1 MNKYLIHFLS
11 IFILFNSIIKSGY
24 SQQSFFY
31 SSQPNALDGKDT
43 FVRDLNPAVNYSYSQ
58 ENTILAWTYSG
69 APMITRVLID
79 FDIAAIPL
87 GSTIINAYLHM
98 YNNPSSQST
107 NGQHM
112 QLSGSNELVISRINS
127 AWDVQ
132 TVSWNTQ
139 PSISLYN
146 QQLIAASSSTNQDYL
161 IDVSALV
168 QDMVDNPTNSHG
180 FQFALETE
188 ILYRSVVFGSSE
200 CSDPTNRP
208 KLEIE
213 FLRPTNSD
221 VTSLQENQLSSD
233 QFNLYPNPV
242 SDILY
247 IENTSSASHIKIS
260 ILDVQGKEI
269 LNDSYNSG
277 ESIALDMRPLNKG
290 IYIVKLANE
299 NSVVFKKAIKN

>member
-1 MNKYLIHFLS
+1 MNKYLIHFVS
-11 IFILFNSIIKSGY
+11 IFILFSSIIKSGY
-24 SQQSFFY
+24 SQQSFYY
-31 SSQPNALDGKDT
+31 SSQPSSVDGKDT
-43 FVRDLNPAVNYSYSQ
+43 FVRDLNPDFNYSYSQ
-58 ENTILAWTYSG
+58 DNTILAWTYSG
-69 APMITRVLID
+69 AFMITRVLID
-79 FDIAAIPL
+79 FDLAAIPP
-87 GSTIINAYLHM
+87 GSTILNAHLFL
-98 YNNPSSQST
+98 YNNPNAAST
-107 NGQHM
+107 SGQHM
-112 QLSGSNELVISRINS
+112 QLSGSNELVVSRINS
-127 AWDVQ
+127 AWDDQLV
-132 TVSWNTQ
+132 TWNNQ
-139 PSISLYN
+139 PSIATNN
-146 QQLIAASSSTNQDYL
+146 QFQTPASSSVYQDYTL
-161 IDVSALV
+161 DVSALV

-180 FQFALETE
+180 FMLALQTE
-188 ILYRSVVFGSSE
+188 SLYRSVIFGSSE

-221 VTSLQENQLSSD
+221 VTSLQENQLSAD
-233 QFNLYPNPV
+233 QFNIYPNPV

-277 ESIALDMRPLNKG
+277 ESIALDMRPLNTG